1 MSDTVPSDRFSNW
14 YNYKPV
20 HGASAAFAV
29 LFAISGVAH
38 IWQNNVK
45 YRSYRIGLLLPWAAL
60 IFTAGFT
67 LREYGT
73 YHTDNLN
80 VFIAS
85 TVLLFVAPPVYNGA
99 NYFIFG
105 RVLYYIPYL
114 LPIHPGR
121 VWTTFIALDTI
132 AGIIAGNGASRAAN
146 ADASEQEREVGF
158 TLVKT
163 SLFLLLGMFLVF
175 MCKLPFFESLH
186 STHIADLNILFH
198 YRAKKAHVFNQKLK
212 VVMYVL
218 YASNLL
224 LLLRHTFRT
233 AATFYP
239 WNSIPNGSEWPIWVF
254 EFMPMLI
261 NTYLMNILPP
271 AEHLPANHRIYLAMD
286 GKTEIDGPGMVDKRP
301 FLVTLVDPFDI
312 VGIVKQKDQ
321 KNRFWLRDGVGG
333 PLPEAQPDETAD
345 VANKA

>member
-1 MSDTVPSDRFSNW
+1 MSGTVSSDRFSDW

-29 LFAISGVAH
+29 LFAVSGVAH

-45 YRSYRIGLLLPWAAL
+45 YRSYRIGFLLPWAAL
-60 IFTAGFT
+60 MFTAGFII
-67 LREYGT
+67 REYGT

-114 LPIHPGR
+114 SPIHPGR
-121 VWTTFIALDTI
+121 VWTTFIALDTF
-132 AGIIAGNGASRAAN
+132 AEIIAGNGASRAAN
-146 ADASEQEREVGF
+146 AGASESEREVGF
-158 TLVKT
+158 TLVKI
-163 SLFLLLGMFLVF
+163 SLFLLLGMFLAF
-175 MCKLPFFESLH
+175 MCKLPPSEPLH
-186 STHIADLNILFH
+186 GTDFVDLNVVFH
-198 YRAKKAHVFNQKLK
+198 YRAKKACVINHKLK

-239 WNSIPNGSEWPIWVF
+239 WDSVANGSEWPVWVF
-254 EFMPMLI
+254 EFVPMLI
-261 NTYLMNILPP
+261 NTYLMNFFPP
-271 AEHLPANHRIYLAMD
+271 AEHLPADHKIYLAMD
-286 GKTEIDGPGMVDKRP
+286 GKTEIEGPGMVDKRP
-301 FLVTLVDPFDI
+301 FLVTLADPFDV
-312 VGIVKQKDQ
+312 VGIIKRKDQ

-333 PLPEAQPDETAD
+333 PLPEGQPDQTAD
-345 VANKA
+345 VAGKA